1 MFFKFF
7 ILTGIE
13 PKKEFPY
20 SFSYYKD
27 FQKYLQENKEEFP
40 VLFSFLNPI
49 TFNRLPLLPLIV
61 LESPEPISP
70 EFTKLFLEFLNFI
83 LKKTKDQTEK
93 KLRNEHNTFRELEHK
108 RNPNFIGFIPPLH
121 LPRITIK
128 EIDIDNLLGFKKL
141 GILEGE
147 ETEEIKKLIQE
158 IEGNKN

>member
-83 LKKTKDQTEK
+83 LKKTKDQTQNEK
-93 KLRNEHNTFRELEHK
+93 DVDYLRRWS
-108 RNPNFIGFIPPLH
+108 
-121 LPRITIK
+121 
-128 EIDIDNLLGFKKL
+128 
-141 GILEGE
+141 
-147 ETEEIKKLIQE
+147 Q
-158 IEGNKN
+158 